1 MRHSLLGIERDV
13 RRFNFHKMNRK
24 PAGIAPKKDE
34 IRLMIGTKLEFG
46 DDEIRKPNV
55 ETVLD
60 NTRVFSRLSLSQF
73 TTVRSPD
80 AESSSR
86 FSSSY

>member
-46 DDEIRKPNV
+46 D
-55 ETVLD
+55 
-60 NTRVFSRLSLSQF
+60 
-73 TTVRSPD
+73 
-80 AESSSR
+80 
-86 FSSSY
+86 SSSY